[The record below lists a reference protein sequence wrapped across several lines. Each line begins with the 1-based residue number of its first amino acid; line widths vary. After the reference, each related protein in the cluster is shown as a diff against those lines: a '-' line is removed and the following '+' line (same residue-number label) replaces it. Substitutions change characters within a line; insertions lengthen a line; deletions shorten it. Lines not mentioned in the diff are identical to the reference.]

1 MSNISDKSSNPK
13 PLFSVKTIVIAGIVW
28 AVLALLFFLLF
39 SITPPEEE
47 RPKWYLIGTY
57 IFEQVAFLF
66 AAVLCFRNW
75 RSPQIVSG
83 RQVWLGIGLGMLF
96 YFLGNFLFGF
106 WELVWGLDPDV
117 SLGDLFFIATYIALG
132 WGMIQAVISRRLNLD
147 KWQWGIVAAIAAI
160 GIALAYWVTSFSTSP
175 AQAAI
180 LPASNNAVLVA
191 QASPA
196 PAAAPPAAKPPAA
209 KPTPTP
215 AKDTKVTPAASPT
228 PVAKP
233 TATPATTEAAA
244 SSAPPWIIAID
255 EQLKPFASAV
265 GLFYVVAD
273 VVLLIIATMLL
284 LAFWGGRFSQSW
296 RMIAAAALCLYI
308 ADMWFKWAEKQPD
321 YQSGSLPEV
330 FWVFSGVL
338 FAIGAALEYDTST
351 SSRSRRSGA
360 RKRG

>member
-215 AKDTKVTPAASPT
+215 AKDTKVTPVASPT